1 MRRLVTLAVV
11 TMMVM
16 TATYAQKRTSYKFRF
31 KYAVEIEMEIGA
43 NCDVLFE
50 IVDKPGETPY
60 INLVN
65 NADNDTEREEL
76 KPVVVYK
83 ENDNSVFFFKEDG
96 SEFYNLSMSVK
107 GGNAPIC
114 ILLVMEN
121 DDNGTPKLQYGLS
134 NEEGTPDNA
143 ECAATFKA
151 LTDNVKANAL
161 NNFSVKPLQ

>member
-1 MRRLVTLAVV
+1 MRKLVTLAVV
-11 TMMVM
+11 MMMAM
-16 TATYAQKRTSYKFRF
+16 TATYAQKRTSYKFTF
-31 KYAVEIEMEIGA
+31 KYAIEIESQDEV

-65 NADNDTEREEL
+65 NADNDTERNEL

-83 ENDNSVFFFKEDG
+83 ENDNSVFFYKDDG
-96 SEFYNLSMSVK
+96 PEFYALCMTAK
-107 GGNAPIC
+107 GGC
-114 ILLVMEN
+114 TLLVMEN
-121 DDNGTPKLQYGLS
+121 DDNGTPKPQYGFS

-151 LTDNVKANAL
+151 LIDHVKANAL
-161 NNFSVKPLQ
+161 NNFTVKTLQ

>member
-11 TMMVM
+11 MMMAM
-16 TATYAQKRTSYKFRF
+16 TATYAQKRTSYKFTF
-31 KYAVEIEMEIGA
+31 KYAIEIESQDEA

-65 NADNDTEREEL
+65 NADNDTERNEL

-83 ENDNSVFFFKEDG
+83 ENDNSVFFYKEDG
-96 SEFYNLSMSVK
+96 PEFYALCMTAK
-107 GGNAPIC
+107 GGC
-114 ILLVMEN
+114 TLLVMEN

-151 LTDNVKANAL
+151 LIDHVKANAL
-161 NNFSVKPLQ
+161 NNFTVKTLQ

>member
-11 TMMVM
+11 MMMAM
-16 TATYAQKRTSYKFRF
+16 TATYAQKRTSYKFTF
-31 KYAVEIEMEIGA
+31 KYAIEIESQDEA

-65 NADNDTEREEL
+65 NADNDIEREEL

-161 NNFSVKPLQ
+161 NNFTVKTLQ